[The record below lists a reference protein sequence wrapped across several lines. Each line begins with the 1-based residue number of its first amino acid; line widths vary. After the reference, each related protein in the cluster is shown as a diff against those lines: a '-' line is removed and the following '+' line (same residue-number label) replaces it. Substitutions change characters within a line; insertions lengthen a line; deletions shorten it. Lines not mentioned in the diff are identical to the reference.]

1 MQSTM
6 INSTL
11 KSKWNAGRSA
21 FDVDL
26 HDVDTYGYS
35 TYNYNNYL
43 FLKRE
48 LEVTADGWR
57 DAKKNG
63 MIRHAK
69 LYKGKFLDYVV
80 GKQFD
85 TIEEWVKD
93 AGGKMEDV
101 LYGEN
106 RVTNRFVSKYDYRTK
121 EYVQVPYSPKYVK
134 LSTMLEKMGYVAPPP
149 PVEVPAHVVL
159 PEVNPTDLLTME
171 LQKRGITID
180 NVYVLNGG
188 AIVPW
193 TTFMNQ

>member
-11 KSKWNAGRSA
+11 KSKWNEHKSS
-21 FDVDL
+21 FDADL
-26 HDVDTYGYS
+26 SDVDTYGYS
-35 TYNYNNYL
+35 TYNSNNYL

-48 LEVTADGWR
+48 LEVTADNWQ

-69 LYKGKFLDYVV
+69 MYKGKFLDYVV
-80 GKQFD
+80 RKQFD

-106 RVTNRFVSKYDYRTK
+106 RVQNRESWKWDYASRTHK
-121 EYVQVPYSPKYVK
+121 RVPYAAKYVK
-134 LSTMLEKMGYVAPPP
+134 LSTLLEKMGYVAPPP
-149 PVEVPAHVVL
+149 PVESITYADIHAEDINNML
-159 PEVNPTDLLTME
+159 SAEME
-171 LQKRGITID
+171 GRGLTID
-180 NVYVLNGG
+180 NVYVLSGG

-193 TTFMNQ
+193 KTFMSR